1 MRSLQLLLT
10 HAQRSAG
17 KAHGKFKKIT
27 NMSGSDV
34 THLLDAA
41 GGGDQEALGRLYQAV
56 YDELRLLAESN
67 MRKERSGHTLQ
78 PTALV
83 NEVYLRLNLG
93 SGEWQNRRHFFGA
106 AAQAMRRLL
115 VDHARRKYAEKRGSR
130 QQHVTL
136 SDLDISAPEEDL
148 DVLAV
153 NDALDQLAR
162 EDARLAEVVSLRFF
176 ANMSIEDTARAL
188 DLSPATVK
196 RDWTFARAWLCE
208 HIQQHR

>member
-1 MRSLQLLLT
+1 VNEEPERP
-10 HAQRSAG
+10 A
-17 KAHGKFKKIT
+17 
-27 NMSGSDV
+27 V
-34 THLLDAA
+34 AA
-41 GGGDQEALGRLYQAV
+41 GELTSALRALRGADPAAAEEAARRLERA
-56 YDELRLLAESN
+56 LHRLARALMAG
-67 MRKERSGHTLQ
+67 ERRDHTLQ

-83 NEVYLRLNLG
+83 NEVYLRLDPG

-106 AAQAMRRLL
+106 AAQAMRRIL
-115 VDHARRKYAEKRGSR
+115 VDHARRKRAEKRGAGHQR
-130 QQHVTL
+130 VTL

-153 NDALDQLAR
+153 NEALDHLAR

>member
-1 MRSLQLLLT
+1 
-10 HAQRSAG
+10 
-17 KAHGKFKKIT
+17 
-27 NMSGSDV
+27 MSGSDV
-34 THLLDAA
+34 TRLLDAA
-41 GGGDQEALGRLYQAV
+41 GGGEKEALGRLYQAV
-56 YDELRLLAESN
+56 YEELRLLAESS

-83 NEVYLRLNLG
+83 NEVYLRLNPG

-106 AAQAMRRLL
+106 AAQAMRRVL
-115 VDHARRKYAEKRGSR
+115 VDHARRKYAEKRGAGHVR
-130 QQHVTL
+130 VTL
-136 SDLDISAPEEDL
+136 SDLDVSAPEDDL

-153 NDALDQLAR
+153 NDALEQLAL

-176 ANMSIEDTARAL
+176 ANMSIEDTARAM

-208 HIQQHR
+208 HIQQHCR